1 MKMYIIRHGQ
11 TPWNARKCLQG
22 RSDVDLNENGIYLA
36 ELTGKALRDVT
47 FDMAFTSPLIRAKH
61 TAQCILAGRKVPI
74 IEDER
79 LIEISFGIYEGCC
92 YAEENRQV
100 PQQWIENF
108 FHAPQDYVAAPGGE
122 SLDDVEKRTRNFME
136 DICSRKELQDKTILV
151 STHGCAL
158 RGLLNSIRE
167 SNREDYWHGGV
178 SKNCAVSIV
187 TCNRGEKPVLVEEI
201 IFIIKEYIYMKHRI
215 FILICR
221 RN

>member
-187 TCNRGEKPVLVEEI
+187 TCNRGEKPVLVEENHI
-201 IFIIKEYIYMKHRI
+201 DY
-215 FILICR
+215 
-221 RN
+221 

>member
-167 SNREDYWHGGV
+167 SNREDYWHGGA

-187 TCNRGEKPVLVEEI
+187 TCNRGEKPVLVEENH
-201 IFIIKEYIYMKHRI
+201 IYY
-215 FILICR
+215 
-221 RN
+221 

>member
-36 ELTGKALRDVT
+36 ELTGKALRYVT

-187 TCNRGEKPVLVEEI
+187 TCNRGEKPVLVEENH
-201 IFIIKEYIYMKHRI
+201 IYY
-215 FILICR
+215 
-221 RN
+221 

>member
-61 TAQCILAGRKVPI
+61 TAQCILAGREVPI

-79 LIEISFGIYEGCC
+79 LIEISFGIYVGCC

-122 SLDDVEKRTRNFME
+122 SLDDVEKRTRDFME

-187 TCNRGEKPVLVEEI
+187 TCNRGEKPVLVEENH
-201 IFIIKEYIYMKHRI
+201 IYY
-215 FILICR
+215 
-221 RN
+221 

>member
-36 ELTGKALRDVT
+36 ELTGKALRAVT
-47 FDMAFTSPLIRAKH
+47 FDMAFPSPLIRAKH

-187 TCNRGEKPVLVEEI
+187 TCNRGEKPVLVEENH
-201 IFIIKEYIYMKHRI
+201 IYY
-215 FILICR
+215 
-221 RN
+221 

>member
-11 TPWNARKCLQG
+11 TPWNARKCRQG
-22 RSDVDLNENGIYLA
+22 RADVDLNENGIYLA

-79 LIEISFGIYEGCC
+79 LIEISFGIFEGCC

-187 TCNRGEKPVLVEEI
+187 TCNRGEKPVLVEENH
-201 IFIIKEYIYMKHRI
+201 IYY
-215 FILICR
+215 
-221 RN
+221 

>member
-36 ELTGKALRDVT
+36 ELTGKALHDVT

-61 TAQCILAGRKVPI
+61 TAQCILAGREVPI

-122 SLDDVEKRTRNFME
+122 SLDDVEKRTRDFME

-187 TCNRGEKPVLVEEI
+187 TCNRGEKPVLVEENH
-201 IFIIKEYIYMKHRI
+201 IYY
-215 FILICR
+215 
-221 RN
+221 

>member
-61 TAQCILAGRKVPI
+61 TAQCILAGREVPI

-122 SLDDVEKRTRNFME
+122 SLDAVEKRPRDFME

-187 TCNRGEKPVLVEEI
+187 TCNRGEKPVLVEENH
-201 IFIIKEYIYMKHRI
+201 IYY
-215 FILICR
+215 
-221 RN
+221 

>member
-122 SLDDVEKRTRNFME
+122 SLDAVEKRTRDFME

-187 TCNRGEKPVLVEEI
+187 TCNRGEKPVLVEENH
-201 IFIIKEYIYMKHRI
+201 IYY
-215 FILICR
+215 
-221 RN
+221 

>member
-61 TAQCILAGRKVPI
+61 TAQCILAGREVPI

-122 SLDDVEKRTRNFME
+122 SLDDVEKRTRDFME
-136 DICSRKELQDKTILV
+136 DICCRKELQDKTILV

-187 TCNRGEKPVLVEEI
+187 TCNRGEKPVLVEENH
-201 IFIIKEYIYMKHRI
+201 IYY
-215 FILICR
+215 
-221 RN
+221 

>member
-36 ELTGKALRDVT
+36 ELTGKELRDVT

-61 TAQCILAGRKVPI
+61 TAQCILAGRGVPI

-122 SLDDVEKRTRNFME
+122 SLDDVEKRTRDFME

-187 TCNRGEKPVLVEEI
+187 TCNRGEKPVLVEENH
-201 IFIIKEYIYMKHRI
+201 IYY
-215 FILICR
+215 
-221 RN
+221 

>member
-47 FDMAFTSPLIRAKH
+47 IDMAFTSPLIRAKH
-61 TAQCILAGRKVPI
+61 TAQCILAGREVPI

-187 TCNRGEKPVLVEEI
+187 TCNRGEKPVLVEEN
-201 IFIIKEYIYMKHRI
+201 YIYY
-215 FILICR
+215 
-221 RN
+221 

>member
-108 FHAPQDYVAAPGGE
+108 FHAPQDYVAACFCQFHL
-122 SLDDVEKRTRNFME
+122 S
-136 DICSRKELQDKTILV
+136 
-151 STHGCAL
+151 
-158 RGLLNSIRE
+158 
-167 SNREDYWHGGV
+167 
-178 SKNCAVSIV
+178 AVSFHAIDG
-187 TCNRGEKPVLVEEI
+187 NAASFGSSKGQSR
-201 IFIIKEYIYMKHRI
+201 
-215 FILICR
+215 LICR
-221 RN
+221 SQDNDVMTGKFSVKCHAIIDRAAFCT

>member
-61 TAQCILAGRKVPI
+61 TAQCILAGREVPI

-122 SLDDVEKRTRNFME
+122 SLDDVEKRTRDFME

-167 SNREDYWHGGV
+167 SNREDHWHGGV

-187 TCNRGEKPVLVEEI
+187 TCNRGEKPVLVEENH
-201 IFIIKEYIYMKHRI
+201 IYY
-215 FILICR
+215 
-221 RN
+221 

>member
-36 ELTGKALRDVT
+36 ELTRKALRDVT

-61 TAQCILAGRKVPI
+61 TAQCILAGREVPI

-108 FHAPQDYVAAPGGE
+108 FHAPQDYVAASGGE
-122 SLDDVEKRTRNFME
+122 SLDDVEKRTRDFME

-187 TCNRGEKPVLVEEI
+187 TCNRGEKPVLVEENH
-201 IFIIKEYIYMKHRI
+201 IYY
-215 FILICR
+215 
-221 RN
+221 

>member
-22 RSDVDLNENGIYLA
+22 RSDVDLNENGIHLA
-36 ELTGKALRDVT
+36 ELTGKALRDVP
-47 FDMAFTSPLIRAKH
+47 FAMAFTSPLIRAKH
-61 TAQCILAGRKVPI
+61 TAQCVLAGREVPI

-187 TCNRGEKPVLVEEI
+187 TCNRGEKPVLVEENH
-201 IFIIKEYIYMKHRI
+201 IYY
-215 FILICR
+215 
-221 RN
+221 

>member
-47 FDMAFTSPLIRAKH
+47 FDMAFTNPLIRAKH
-61 TAQCILAGRKVPI
+61 TAQCILAGREVPI

-122 SLDDVEKRTRNFME
+122 SLDDVEKRTRDFME

-187 TCNRGEKPVLVEEI
+187 TCNRGEKPVLVEENH
-201 IFIIKEYIYMKHRI
+201 IYY
-215 FILICR
+215 
-221 RN
+221 

>member
-61 TAQCILAGRKVPI
+61 TAQCILAGREVPI

-79 LIEISFGIYEGCC
+79 LIEISFGISEGCC

-122 SLDDVEKRTRNFME
+122 SLDDVEKRTRDFME

-187 TCNRGEKPVLVEEI
+187 TCNRGEKPVLVEENH
-201 IFIIKEYIYMKHRI
+201 IYY
-215 FILICR
+215 
-221 RN
+221 

>member
-1 MKMYIIRHGQ
+1 MYIIRHGQ
-11 TPWNARKCLQG
+11 TPWNAYKCLQG

-47 FDMAFTSPLIRAKH
+47 VDMAFTSPLIRAKH
-61 TAQCILAGRKVPI
+61 TAQCILAGREVPI

-122 SLDDVEKRTRNFME
+122 SLDDVEKRTRDFME

-187 TCNRGEKPVLVEEI
+187 TCNRGEKPVLVEENH
-201 IFIIKEYIYMKHRI
+201 IYY
-215 FILICR
+215 
-221 RN
+221 

>member
-11 TPWNARKCLQG
+11 TLWNARKCLQG

-61 TAQCILAGRKVPI
+61 TAQCILAGREVPI

-122 SLDDVEKRTRNFME
+122 SLDDVEKRTRDFME

-187 TCNRGEKPVLVEEI
+187 TCNRGEKPVLVEENH
-201 IFIIKEYIYMKHRI
+201 IYY
-215 FILICR
+215 
-221 RN
+221 

>member
-22 RSDVDLNENGIYLA
+22 RSDVELNENGIRLA
-36 ELTGKALRDVT
+36 EITGAALRDVP
-47 FDMAFTSPLIRAKH
+47 FAMAFTSPLMRAKH
-61 TAQCILAGRKVPI
+61 TAQCILAGREVPTV
-74 IEDER
+74 EDAR

-122 SLDDVEKRTRNFME
+122 SLDDVEKRTRDFME
-136 DICSRKELQDKTILV
+136 DICSRKELQDKTVLI

-167 SNREDYWHGGV
+167 STREDYWHGGV

-187 TCNRGEKPVLVEEI
+187 TCNRGEKPVLVEENH
-201 IFIIKEYIYMKHRI
+201 IYY
-215 FILICR
+215 
-221 RN
+221 

>member
-47 FDMAFTSPLIRAKH
+47 IDMAFTSPLIRAKH
-61 TAQCILAGRKVPI
+61 TAQCILAGREVPI

-122 SLDDVEKRTRNFME
+122 SLDDVEKRTRDFME

-187 TCNRGEKPVLVEEI
+187 TCNRGEKPVLVEENH
-201 IFIIKEYIYMKHRI
+201 IYY
-215 FILICR
+215 
-221 RN
+221 

>member
-136 DICSRKELQDKTILV
+136 DICSRKELQDKTSLV

-187 TCNRGEKPVLVEEI
+187 TCNRGEKPVLVEENH
-201 IFIIKEYIYMKHRI
+201 IYY
-215 FILICR
+215 
-221 RN
+221 

>member
-22 RSDVDLNENGIYLA
+22 RSDVDLNENGIHLA
-36 ELTGKALRDVT
+36 ELTGKALRDVP
-47 FDMAFTSPLIRAKH
+47 FAMAFTSPLIRAKH
-61 TAQCILAGRKVPI
+61 TAQCVLAGREVPI

-92 YAEENRQV
+92 YTEENRQV

-122 SLDDVEKRTRNFME
+122 SLDDVEKRTRDFME
-136 DICSRKELQDKTILV
+136 DICSRKELQDKTILI

-158 RGLLNSIRE
+158 RGLLNSI
-167 SNREDYWHGGV
+167 GA
-178 SKNCAVSIV
+178 CI
-187 TCNRGEKPVLVEEI
+187 
-201 IFIIKEYIYMKHRI
+201 
-215 FILICR
+215 
-221 RN
+221 

>member
-1 MKMYIIRHGQ
+1 MYIIRHGQ

-122 SLDDVEKRTRNFME
+122 SLDDVEKRTRDFME

-187 TCNRGEKPVLVEEI
+187 TCNRGEKPVLVEENH
-201 IFIIKEYIYMKHRI
+201 IYY
-215 FILICR
+215 
-221 RN
+221 

>member
-61 TAQCILAGRKVPI
+61 TAQCILAGREVPI

-122 SLDDVEKRTRNFME
+122 SLDDVEKRTRDFME
-136 DICSRKELQDKTILV
+136 DICSRKEFQDKTILV

-187 TCNRGEKPVLVEEI
+187 TCNRGEKPVLVEENH
-201 IFIIKEYIYMKHRI
+201 IYY
-215 FILICR
+215 
-221 RN
+221 

>member
-22 RSDVDLNENGIYLA
+22 RSDVDLNENGIYLT

-187 TCNRGEKPVLVEEI
+187 TCNRGEKPVLVEENH
-201 IFIIKEYIYMKHRI
+201 IYY
-215 FILICR
+215 
-221 RN
+221 

>member
-22 RSDVDLNENGIYLA
+22 RSDVDLNGNGIYLA

-61 TAQCILAGRKVPI
+61 TAQCILAGREVPI

-122 SLDDVEKRTRNFME
+122 SLDDVEKRTRDFME

-187 TCNRGEKPVLVEEI
+187 TCNRGEKPVLVEENH
-201 IFIIKEYIYMKHRI
+201 IYY
-215 FILICR
+215 
-221 RN
+221 

>member
-1 MKMYIIRHGQ
+1 MYIIRHGQ

-151 STHGCAL
+151 STHGCVL

-187 TCNRGEKPVLVEEI
+187 TCNRGEKPVLVEENH
-201 IFIIKEYIYMKHRI
+201 IYY
-215 FILICR
+215 
-221 RN
+221 

>member
-22 RSDVDLNENGIYLA
+22 RSDVDLNENGIHLA
-36 ELTGKALRDVT
+36 ELTGKALRDVP
-47 FDMAFTSPLIRAKH
+47 FAMAFTSPLIRAKH
-61 TAQCILAGRKVPI
+61 TAQCVLAGREVPI

-122 SLDDVEKRTRNFME
+122 SLDDVEKRTRDFME
-136 DICSRKELQDKTILV
+136 DICSRKELQDKTILI

-187 TCNRGEKPVLVEEI
+187 TCNRGEKPVLVEENH
-201 IFIIKEYIYMKHRI
+201 IYY
-215 FILICR
+215 
-221 RN
+221 

>member
-108 FHAPQDYVAAPGGE
+108 FHAPQGYVAAPGGE

-187 TCNRGEKPVLVEEI
+187 TCNRGEKPVLVEENH
-201 IFIIKEYIYMKHRI
+201 IYY
-215 FILICR
+215 
-221 RN
+221 

>member
-22 RSDVDLNENGIYLA
+22 RSDVDLNENGIHLA
-36 ELTGKALRDVT
+36 ELTGKALRDVP
-47 FDMAFTSPLIRAKH
+47 FAMAFTSPLIRAKH

-122 SLDDVEKRTRNFME
+122 SLDDVEKRTRDFME
-136 DICSRKELQDKTILV
+136 DICSRKELQDKTILI

-167 SNREDYWHGGV
+167 SSREDYWHGGV

-187 TCNRGEKPVLVEEI
+187 TCNRGEKPVLVEENH
-201 IFIIKEYIYMKHRI
+201 IYY
-215 FILICR
+215 
-221 RN
+221 

>member
-22 RSDVDLNENGIYLA
+22 RSDVDLNENGIHLA
-36 ELTGKALRDVT
+36 ELTGAALRDVP

-61 TAQCILAGRKVPI
+61 TAQCILAGREVPI
-74 IEDER
+74 VEDAR

-100 PQQWIENF
+100 PPQWIENF
-108 FHAPQDYVAAPGGE
+108 FHAPQDYVAALGGE
-122 SLDDVEKRTRNFME
+122 SLDDVERRTRDFME
-136 DICSRKELQDKTILV
+136 DICDRKELQDKTILV

-187 TCNRGEKPVLVEEI
+187 TCNRGEKPVLVEENH
-201 IFIIKEYIYMKHRI
+201 IYY
-215 FILICR
+215 
-221 RN
+221 

>member
-11 TPWNARKCLQG
+11 THWNARKCLQG

-61 TAQCILAGRKVPI
+61 TAQCILAGREVPI

-122 SLDDVEKRTRNFME
+122 SLDDVEKRTRDFME

-187 TCNRGEKPVLVEEI
+187 TCNRGEKPVLVEENH
-201 IFIIKEYIYMKHRI
+201 IYY
-215 FILICR
+215 
-221 RN
+221 

>member
-178 SKNCAVSIV
+178 SKNCAVSIG
-187 TCNRGEKPVLVEEI
+187 TCNRGEKPVLVEENH
-201 IFIIKEYIYMKHRI
+201 IYY
-215 FILICR
+215 
-221 RN
+221 

>member
-47 FDMAFTSPLIRAKH
+47 FDMTFTSPLIRAKH

-187 TCNRGEKPVLVEEI
+187 TCNRGEKPVLVEENH
-201 IFIIKEYIYMKHRI
+201 IYY
-215 FILICR
+215 
-221 RN
+221 